1 MELASAGTGDL
12 RRLAAQHV
20 QLRVFYHDQQRQFL
34 QQASDKHVHRAV
46 RHWDIRSPGHSDRAG
61 DRAFARYG
69 ELGSLR
75 VFPAIRGGAAMCGG
89 WSAKLHA
96 ADEGNCQFD
105 RRPIRMAIRPRPA
118 DKHALARAGRVRCH
132 FRQSCA
138 WGCLRSRNAGVAESC
153 DCECLSTRFLR
164 GFERQYDGAAKPG
177 AILPRHF
184 RFQRRTPVVP
194 AALPRCGRGP
204 IGGYAGPS
212 VCVIQRFRTYCALA
226 SAQRDRA
233 RQVAPAQQAVSE
245 PYFLPAIIA
254 ANLMSTLSTNVDK
267 ILAYGSL
274 SLRVLGEYTFAAQI
288 AALLNLFVSSAV
300 AAFSPRFREL
310 YILGDYS
317 QIRRVFMLLSALNNF
332 LVVTAAALFLTN
344 GEFFLSVFKGH
355 IDREALLGTF
365 AILAGAA
372 FISSNLWF
380 PGAIATSTGKPYFS
394 LFTNIGF
401 MAGYLCAFLLLRSR
415 LDDSVFALSM
425 LCAASM
431 TTAAGLVYFK
441 LRVLDFSLLRY
452 GLATVALPIL
462 IVVATYVLPALVI
475 KSHFGGN
482 LPGLA
487 FAAAWLVTLLP
498 VAFRG
503 RHLLAL
509 RRQHAS

>member
-1 MELASAGTGDL
+1 MTSNGNFYNKPAINTFIALFATGTSVLLATAIVPVIVLSLGTESWARYAFFLLYVAALQCVEAGLQSYTLQMKAIANSTGG
-12 RRLAAQHV
+12 RYEWR
-20 QLRVFYHDQQRQFL
+20 
-34 QQASDKHVHRAV
+34 
-46 RHWDIRSPGHSDRAG
+46 SDRALRTSMLWLALAAFVAISANHALG
-61 DRAFARYG
+61 AVSDREMRALLSLAIVNVFPRAFCAVLKGNMMGQQSQAQYYLVTSVFNVGRPLFLLLCLGAVGVRSEVTLALLYVSFSVF
-69 ELGSLR
+69 ELTVLWR
-75 VFPAIRGGAAMCGG
+75 
-89 WSAKLHA
+89 LL
-96 ADEGNCQFD
+96 E
-105 RRPIRMAIRPRPA
+105 
-118 DKHALARAGRVRCH
+118 
-132 FRQSCA
+132 
-138 WGCLRSRNAGVAESC
+138 
-153 DCECLSTRFLR
+153 
-164 GFERQYDGAAKPG
+164 
-177 AILPRHF
+177 
-184 RFQRRTPVVP
+184 
-194 AALPRCGRGP
+194 
-204 IGGYAGPS
+204 
-212 VCVIQRFRTYCALA
+212 
-226 SAQRDRA
+226 RDRA